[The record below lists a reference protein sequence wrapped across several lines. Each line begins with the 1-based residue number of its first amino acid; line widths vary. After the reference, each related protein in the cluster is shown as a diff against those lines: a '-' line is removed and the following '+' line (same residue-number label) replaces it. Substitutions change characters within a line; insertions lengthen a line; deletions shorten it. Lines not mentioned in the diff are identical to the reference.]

1 MPVRFPWA
9 LVPRAPVLRRGR
21 MVVRLLEAVGHALV
35 TPDPEA
41 SVLEAV
47 GHALVVFDPEAPV
60 PGVGPFVLGAEAS
73 GLGTAS
79 VQGPFVHEAPVQQT
93 FVLRASVPSALEA
106 EAFVLEVGVS
116 VPGAAF
122 VLEASV
128 PFARGAF
135 VLRTSVGVSVPGASP
150 PAQKVVVLL
159 EASAHFPMTAVP
171 TQNHAGH
178 VLQPA
183 TLAPRQA
190 TTDPTPQTAHQVP
203 RGPAAG
209 AAVPALR
216 KTPAPVREAPVCQVH
231 DMMPKAAVPDPLE
244 LGGPVL
250 ARASDHATS
259 ISVWR
264 WPGEAP
270 GETGARPAAGPVS
283 PDSQSGPEPSPAPGS
298 PSRRPGR
305 YIPEKAGSRSRYRAR
320 GWIRRG
326 RRGPLARARR
336 GADTPGDRGRNSV
349 GTRDATCRR
358 DDPGAISG
366 LWERGGPATP
376 SCV

>member
-1 MPVRFPWA
+1 
-9 LVPRAPVLRRGR
+9 

-35 TPDPEA
+35 TPVPGV

-47 GHALVVFDPEAPV
+47 DHALVVFDPEASV
-60 PGVGPFVLGAEAS
+60 PGAGPFVLGAEAS

-106 EAFVLEVGVS
+106 EAFVLE
-116 VPGAAF
+116 
-122 VLEASV
+122 ASV

-135 VLRTSVGVSVPGASP
+135 VLRASVGVSVPGASP

-171 TQNHAGH
+171 TQNHAAH

-216 KTPAPVREAPVCQVH
+216 KTPAPVREAPARQSH
-231 DMMPKAAVPDPLE
+231 DAMPKAAVPDPLE
-244 LGGPVL
+244 LGAHVL
-250 ARASDHATS
+250 ARASDYATS
-259 ISVWR
+259 ISV
-264 WPGEAP
+264 
-270 GETGARPAAGPVS
+270 
-283 PDSQSGPEPSPAPGS
+283 
-298 PSRRPGR
+298 
-305 YIPEKAGSRSRYRAR
+305 
-320 GWIRRG
+320 
-326 RRGPLARARR
+326 
-336 GADTPGDRGRNSV
+336 
-349 GTRDATCRR
+349 
-358 DDPGAISG
+358 
-366 LWERGGPATP
+366 
-376 SCV
+376 